1 MLAAAIQMTSTS
13 DVQHNLARARH
24 WIARAAEAGAR
35 LVALP
40 ENFACMRE
48 EGTTNPAA
56 GPLDGPI
63 VAFLQEC
70 AKQHG
75 IVIAGGTI
83 PERRA
88 GEARPHNTA
97 LAIDADGTLRGVYR
111 KIHLFDIDLPDVR
124 LRESDAVAP
133 GSEIVVVDSAV
144 GKLGLSVCYDV
155 RFPELYRALVAQG
168 ARILLVP
175 SAFTVPTG
183 SDHWEVLLR
192 ARAIENQCFVVASAQ
207 YGQHSPRRR
216 SYGRSLIVD
225 PWGLVLARASD
236 GEGLALADLDFERL
250 EDVRRHLPALTHRR
264 IESAARVT
272 TPPPGVDTCAATPQV
287 PAPPAHARG

>member
-1 MLAAAIQMTSTS
+1 MLVAAIQLTSTA
-13 DVQHNLARARH
+13 DVAHNLERARY
-24 WIARAAEAGAR
+24 WIERAAQAGAR

-48 EGTTNPAA
+48 EGTSNPAA
-56 GPLDGPI
+56 GPLDGPLLE
-63 VAFLQEC
+63 FLRES
-70 AKQHG
+70 AKRHG
-75 IVIAGGTI
+75 VVIAGGTI
-83 PERRA
+83 PERGSGDPRA
-88 GEARPHNTA
+88 HNTS
-97 LAIDADGTLRGVYR
+97 LVIDADGTLRAVYR

-133 GSEIVVVDSAV
+133 GDEIVVAHTAAGS
-144 GKLGLSVCYDV
+144 LGLSVCYDV
-155 RFPELYRALVAQG
+155 RFPELYRELVMRG
-168 ARILLVP
+168 ARVLLVP

-192 ARAIENQCFVVASAQ
+192 ARAIENQCFVIASAQ
-207 YGQHSPRRR
+207 YGQHSPKRR

-250 EDVRRHLPALTHRR
+250 DDVRRRLPALAHRR
-264 IESAARVT
+264 IESGAHIATAASVA
-272 TPPPGVDTCAATPQV
+272 PAAPGPQRR
-287 PAPPAHARG
+287 PHAPAHAGD

>member
-1 MLAAAIQMTSTS
+1 MLAAAIQLTSTS
-13 DVQHNLARARH
+13 DVAHNLQRARY

-48 EGTTNPAA
+48 EGSTNPAA
-56 GPLDGPI
+56 GPLDGPLLD
-63 VAFLQEC
+63 FLRDC

-75 IVIAGGTI
+75 VVVAGGTL
-83 PERRA
+83 PER
-88 GEARPHNTA
+88 GPDDPRPHNTS
-97 LAIDADGTLRGVYR
+97 LVIDADGTLRAVYR

-133 GSEIVVVDSAV
+133 GHEIVVAETAIGS
-144 GKLGLSVCYDV
+144 LGLSVCYDV
-155 RFPELYRALVAQG
+155 RFPELYRELVARG
-168 ARILLVP
+168 AQVLLVP

-192 ARAIENQCFVVASAQ
+192 ARAIENQCFVIASAQ
-207 YGQHSPRRR
+207 YGQHSARRR

-225 PWGLVLARASD
+225 PWGLVLARAAD

-250 EDVRRHLPALTHRR
+250 EDVRRRLPALGHRR
-264 IESAARVT
+264 IESSARIATAAPPAT
-272 TPPPGVDTCAATPQV
+272 TGGVPVARV
-287 PAPPAHARG
+287 PAPAHAGD